1 MKEPAESSHWILLVD
16 DDADVL
22 AALTG
27 TLSGEGYEL
36 AVCTS
41 GEEALEQV
49 ERREFAA
56 VIADQH
62 MPGMKGLELLERVR
76 TLQPDASR
84 LLITGMLQVET
95 LIAAINRGEIYRFI
109 AKPWSRG
116 EVVATVENAVQRY
129 ALLQENRRLEAAAR
143 ELNTQL
149 ASANARLQANLEE
162 ISQQKASVD
171 RAHDTLRQ
179 NFEHSLGLCFRL
191 ISTFYPLLGK
201 QAQAVVEI
209 CRAMAATEYFTE
221 AERHV
226 LMTSA
231 WIHDIGLVALDR
243 ALLHKLFTRPESCTQ
258 EEHALLRHHPVIG
271 QTLAAFVDQL
281 QEVGTTIRAHHE
293 RFDGTGY
300 PDGHAGEGIPWTARC
315 LAVAVA
321 FVQSGMSK
329 EQASEYLEAE
339 SGRGFD
345 PEAVRLF
352 FRSTR
357 LSELPKNVTEVLLSD
372 LKPGMQ
378 LARGIVTPSGML
390 LIPEGQVLSEVAV
403 LKLVNHSR
411 LNLVTERLMIYT

>member
-1 MKEPAESSHWILLVD
+1 MNKESPQVQHVLIVD
-16 DDADVL
+16 DDPDVL
-22 AALTG
+22 AALNS
-27 TLSGEGYEL
+27 TLQRPDYI
-36 AVCTS
+36 VVCCTS
-41 GEEALEQV
+41 AEDALVQI
-49 ERREFAA
+49 ERQAFAA

-62 MPGMKGLELLERVR
+62 MPGIHGLELLERVR
-76 TLQPDASR
+76 SLQPDASR
-84 LLITGMLQVET
+84 LLITGMLQVDT
-95 LIAAINRGEIYRFI
+95 LIGAINKGEIFRFI
-109 AKPWSRG
+109 GKPWSRS

-129 ALLQENRRLEAAAR
+129 ELLLENRRLQASTQ
-143 ELNTQL
+143 ELNAQL
-149 ASANARLQANLEE
+149 RSSNEKLQHNLEVLIRE
-162 ISQQKASVD
+162 KESVD
-171 RAHDTLRQ
+171 RAHDALRQ

-209 CRAMAATEYFTE
+209 CRAMAATEYFNET
-221 AERHV
+221 ERHV

-231 WIHDIGLVALDR
+231 WIYDIGLVALDR
-243 ALLHKLFTRPESCTQ
+243 ALLHKLFTRPEACTP

-293 RFDGTGY
+293 RFDGSGY
-300 PDGHAGEGIPWTARC
+300 PDGLAGEGIPWTARC

-321 FVQSGMSK
+321 FVQSGMPK
-329 EQASEYLEAE
+329 EQASEYLQEE
-339 SGRGFD
+339 SGKGFD

-352 FRSTR
+352 FRTSR
-357 LSELPKNVTEVLLSD
+357 LSDLPRNVTDVLLSD
-372 LKPGMQ
+372 LRPGMQ

-390 LIPEGQVLSEVAV
+390 LIPEGQVLSELAV